1 MYSLSSTV
9 KMLLL
14 IQQGETLMLCCR
26 NLKMLLAFRPM
37 SSVFLHHFNIKIVI
51 SKSFLKKTLLCN
63 QEMCDI
69 FKAAVRTEL
78 HVWKNTSMTG
88 SWDSNIPRLC
98 FQLSCKILLTLTV
111 HNLNYK
117 WHKIQN
123 KRARTVCGP
132 GQKDPIFFSFHY
144 LVLTLTKAH
153 NNTNIFPSFYLKFKI
168 LMTVVVFQNL
178 ENLCKVRH
186 I

>member
-1 MYSLSSTV
+1 
-9 KMLLL
+9 
-14 IQQGETLMLCCR
+14 
-26 NLKMLLAFRPM
+26 
-37 SSVFLHHFNIKIVI
+37 
-51 SKSFLKKTLLCN
+51 
-63 QEMCDI
+63 MCDI

-117 WHKIQN
+117 RHKIQN

-132 GQKDPIFFSFHY
+132 GQKDLIFFSFNY

-168 LMTVVVFQNL
+168 LMTVGQLFFKTWKICVKSDIVYW
-178 ENLCKVRH
+178 H
-186 I
+186 ILFWDIGV